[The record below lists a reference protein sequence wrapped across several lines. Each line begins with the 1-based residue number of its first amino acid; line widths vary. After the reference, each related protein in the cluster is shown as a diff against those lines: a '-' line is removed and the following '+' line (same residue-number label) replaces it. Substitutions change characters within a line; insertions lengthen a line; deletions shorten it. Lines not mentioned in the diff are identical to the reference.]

1 MANDNQSERFGEF
14 AANENRTHPG
24 AGRSPYAPI
33 GTDPSSSGS
42 GCGCWL
48 FGCAGL
54 MVGCL
59 VLMAGLGFGGYW
71 YLSGQV
77 EKFTDTEPEQIPIVE
92 MDEEALQRLQ
102 ERIDSFSNQVTPD
115 SAATEAEEPTEVL
128 DDADEPPLELVLTA
142 NEINA
147 LIHSNEVLRGRAHVV
162 IADGKIQ
169 AKVSIPTDQVPGGK
183 GRYFNADAEVEV
195 SMAGGILVIKLVDA
209 KVKGESLPEAV
220 MASLKEQ
227 NFAKE
232 AYDDVDT
239 AEILQCFES
248 IEVIDDAI
256 HLRLRRDD
264 AAPAKKPLAPAEKP
278 TVSAEEAAISAEDAA
293 TEATPSH

>member
-1 MANDNQSERFGEF
+1 
-14 AANENRTHPG
+14 
-24 AGRSPYAPI
+24 
-33 GTDPSSSGS
+33 
-42 GCGCWL
+42 
-48 FGCAGL
+48 

-102 ERIDSFSNQVTPD
+102 ERIDSFSNQVAPD

-147 LIHSNEVLRGRAHVV
+147 LLHSNEALRGRAHVV

-183 GRYFNADAEVEV
+183 GRYFNADAEIEV
-195 SMAGGILVIKLVDA
+195 SMTGGILVIKLVDA

-227 NFAKE
+227 NFAEE

-264 AAPAKKPLAPAEKP
+264 AATAKKPLVPAEKP
-278 TVSAEEAAISAEDAA
+278 TISAEKAA
-293 TEATPSH
+293 SEATPSH